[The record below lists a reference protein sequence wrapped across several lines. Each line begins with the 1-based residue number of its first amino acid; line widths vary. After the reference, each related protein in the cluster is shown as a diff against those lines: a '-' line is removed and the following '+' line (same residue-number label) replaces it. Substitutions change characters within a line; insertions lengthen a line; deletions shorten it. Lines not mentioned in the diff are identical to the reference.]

1 MNHSMELDRDK
12 KGLSGKDLGH
22 GALRDTS
29 FNIPQITPDT
39 YSKPL
44 QSEWSARSM
53 NTSSISLET
62 ERGEDQVSHRIT
74 AQNLYSDA
82 EE

>member
-12 KGLSGKDLGH
+12 KGLNGKDLGH

-39 YSKPL
+39 YNKPL
-44 QSEWSARSM
+44 QSDWSARSI
-53 NTSSISLET
+53 NTSSISHVT
-62 ERGEDQVSHRIT
+62 ARGQD
-74 AQNLYSDA
+74 
-82 EE
+82 